1 MIHGSEFWHIIGRV
15 NIVNKKMEIIPA
27 IDLKGGKCVRLYQ
40 GDYNQETVF
49 SEDPVDV
56 ARHWKSLGAKRIHVV
71 DLDGAAKG
79 KICHFKIISDIAG
92 AVSIPVQVGGGI
104 RTIESIEEL
113 LDAGVDRVILG
124 TAAIENQD
132 LIKEGCKRFKNRI
145 IAGVDARNGYVAT
158 RGWMESSKITAIE
171 LIERMKSIGVGRFIY
186 TDISR
191 DGTLTEPNFAAIQ
204 ELVAGVDAKVIAA
217 GGITSIE
224 HLRKLAALGIEGAIV
239 GRALYTGHIDLKKAL
254 DGI

>member
-1 MIHGSEFWHIIGRV
+1 MDT
-15 NIVNKKMEIIPA
+15 VNKKMEIIPA

-56 ARHWKSLGAKRIHVV
+56 ARHWQSLGAKRIHIV

-79 KICHFKIISDIAG
+79 KICHFPVISSIVG
-92 AVSIPVQVGGGI
+92 AVKIPVQVGGGI
-104 RTIESIEEL
+104 RTAKSIEKL

-124 TAAIENQD
+124 TAAIENED
-132 LIKEGCKRFKNRI
+132 VLREGCKRFGNRI

-158 RGWMESSKITAIE
+158 RGWVESSKVTAIE
-171 LIERMKSIGVGRFIY
+171 LIERMKSIGVGRFVY

-191 DGTLTEPNFAAIQ
+191 DGTLTEPNFSAIE
-204 ELVAGVDAKVIAA
+204 ELIAKVDAKVIVA

-224 HLRKLAALGIEGAIV
+224 HLRKLAALGVEGAIV

-254 DGI
+254 EGI